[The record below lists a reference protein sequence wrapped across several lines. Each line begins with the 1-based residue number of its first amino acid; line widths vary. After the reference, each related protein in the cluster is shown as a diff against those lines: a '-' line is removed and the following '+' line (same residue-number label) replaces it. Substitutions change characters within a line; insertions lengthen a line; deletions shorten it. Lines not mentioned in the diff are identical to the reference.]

1 MAAETKRNDG
11 PPSWT
16 IDDRVSAD
24 DDGQPDADSGNERDG
39 RKSFHRA
46 NNQLKRFPES
56 ARNVRGDGRET
67 EGTGDDRA
75 AGGRQG
81 GRDPTG

>member
-1 MAAETKRNDG
+1 MAEETKRNDG

-16 IDDRVSAD
+16 VVDRVSAD
-24 DDGQPDADSGNERDG
+24 DDGQPDADNGNERDG

-56 ARNVRGDGRET
+56 ARNVRGDGR
-67 EGTGDDRA
+67 D
-75 AGGRQG
+75 GGSG
-81 GRDPTG
+81 GDPTG